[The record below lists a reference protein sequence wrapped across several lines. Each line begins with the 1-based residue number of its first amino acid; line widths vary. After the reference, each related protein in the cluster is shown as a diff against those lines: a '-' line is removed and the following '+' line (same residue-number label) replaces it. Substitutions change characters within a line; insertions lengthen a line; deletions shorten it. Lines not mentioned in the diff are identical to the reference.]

1 MSLTSKLLRCAYFQL
16 KKHKSPSIKTSIIL
30 SKSQREEKKEVELA
44 HISKTDDLQPPFIA
58 DLFYNQCSPH
68 LIYEGSEVSY
78 GYDNYTGCFSSPRQC
93 QQNKQTR
100 HHGLWPE
107 NEIGERLLL
116 IRVHGLRDR
125 CGFIRGDDDN
135 THLETR
141 PCLFGRTQ

>member
-1 MSLTSKLLRCAYFQL
+1 MPHKTNIGLLRNPRG
-16 KKHKSPSIKTSIIL
+16 KKKRWNI
-30 SKSQREEKKEVELA
+30 SQ
-44 HISKTDDLQPPFIA
+44 TDDLLLSFIA

-78 GYDNYTGCFSSPRQC
+78 GYDNYTGCFSSSRRC

-116 IRVHGLRDR
+116 IRVRGLRDR
-125 CGFIRGDDDN
+125 RGFIRGDDDN
-135 THLETR
+135 TRLSRRDRVSSE
-141 PCLFGRTQ
+141 GRSQRS